1 MRHGVSSANEYI
13 DLRENRSPSDG
24 PPAFFRR
31 LNGLSRRAHSHFR
44 ARPKR
49 MPFPLFF
56 LKLRFE
62 SVIGEPGIPC
72 SRINVSA
79 PYPGMRR
86 GDMRDAGNRRAIHE
100 RLTLLVFDGFL
111 LVTLHFAHI
120 LSYATIAR
128 RKVIV
133 IDFNHDDVR
142 GALAARFRDT
152 ARWIIGRLWM
162 YPLFDF
168 MLATGGNRKCDAKI
182 CCPAS
187 LSAVP

>member
-13 DLRENRSPSDG
+13 DLRENRSPSATV
-24 PPAFFRR
+24 PRPFFRR

-49 MPFPLFF
+49 MPFPFFFF

-62 SVIGEPGIPC
+62 SVIGEPGIPR

-86 GDMRDAGNRRAIHE
+86 RDAANRRSIRE

-111 LVTLHFAHI
+111 LVTLHFA
-120 LSYATIAR
+120 R
-128 RKVIV
+128 F
-133 IDFNHDDVR
+133 IDRQDR
-142 GALAARFRDT
+142 T
-152 ARWIIGRLWM
+152 
-162 YPLFDF
+162 P
-168 MLATGGNRKCDAKI
+168 
-182 CCPAS
+182 
-187 LSAVP
+187 